1 MKTLLRGILFCLPFM
16 VLGQSKGTIKFKET
30 VNVRVETDDPEM
42 QQRMAN
48 MPSSFDNYSILYFDG
63 PKSIYVADA
72 AERDKAA
79 LLEESRNAGAEGG
92 GRGGM
97 RMMFR
102 RGGADNAYYA
112 DQENGIFVQK
122 IDFLGRKFIV
132 TDPPKTFE
140 WQVHEDQKTILG
152 YQCIK
157 ATFVDT
163 SAVGGFQMAF
173 GGPRGNRNNNAQ
185 ATPKPEP
192 RKITAWFAPQIQAS
206 VGPNEYG
213 QLPGAILQLE
223 IGRTVFVAT
232 SVEID
237 KVPENVIKTPEG
249 GQKMNR
255 KEFQKMS
262 EEKMREMRESMGPPG
277 GRGNEGGRTTIRIG
291 N

>member
-1 MKTLLRGILFCLPFM
+1 MKTIIRGLLLFLPFFA
-16 VLGQSKGTIKFKET
+16 LGQSKGSIKFKET
-30 VNVRVETDDPEM
+30 VNIKIETDDPEM

-63 PKSIYVADA
+63 STSIYVADT
-72 AERDKAA
+72 AEREKAA
-79 LLEESRNAGAEGG
+79 LLEENRNAGSEGS
-92 GRGGM
+92 GRGV

-102 RGGADNAYYA
+102 RGGSDNAYYVDA
-112 DQENGIFVQK
+112 EKGVFVQK
-122 IDFLGRKFIV
+122 VDFLGRKFIV
-132 TDPPKTFE
+132 NDQPKTFE

-163 SAVGGFQMAF
+163 SAVGGFQMSF
-173 GGPRGNRNNNAQ
+173 GGLRGNRNNAQNAP
-185 ATPKPEP
+185 PKPEP
-192 RKITAWFAPQIQAS
+192 RTITAWFAPQIQAS

-232 SVEID
+232 QVELD
-237 KVPENVIKTPEG
+237 KLPDGVIKLPDG
-249 GQKMNR
+249 GQKMSR

-277 GRGNEGGRTTIRIG
+277 GRDGQGRTTVRIG